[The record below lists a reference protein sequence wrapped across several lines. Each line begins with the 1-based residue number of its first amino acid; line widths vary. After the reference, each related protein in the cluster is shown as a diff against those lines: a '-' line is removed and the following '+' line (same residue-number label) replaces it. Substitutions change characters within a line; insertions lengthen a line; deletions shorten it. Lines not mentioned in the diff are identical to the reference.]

1 MAIKECIDEN
11 KGIEGRSEKTQTL
24 QYTASIMTLI
34 KKYDQFTKVKYILE
48 TSCKR
53 SLSSVDHPESNNNR
67 NAKKLR
73 KSSHCHITETGKLD

>member
-1 MAIKECIDEN
+1 
-11 KGIEGRSEKTQTL
+11 
-24 QYTASIMTLI
+24 MTMPQAAG
-34 KKYDQFTKVKYILE
+34 KKYDQFTKLKYILE

-73 KSSHCHITETGKLD
+73 KSSHCHITETGKLDWWAITAGKYSLHIYTQLMQLAFDA